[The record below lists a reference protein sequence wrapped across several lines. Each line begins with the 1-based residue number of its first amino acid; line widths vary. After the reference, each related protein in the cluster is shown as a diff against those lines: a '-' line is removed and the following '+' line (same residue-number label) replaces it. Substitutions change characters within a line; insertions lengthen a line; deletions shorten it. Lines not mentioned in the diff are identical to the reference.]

1 MKWLEEAFKN
11 NIGAIVVGIFSV
23 IGMYTTMQVSSG
35 KQEVSVTTKLQQLD
49 NYSKANYSAIRDL
62 QSDMRLIQLGME
74 NQKVQLENV
83 KGENAKLTKTLDK
96 FSDSVNNLAQSV
108 SALQAIT
115 EKNTKNIEK

>member
-49 NYSKANYSAIRDL
+49 NYSKSNYSAIRDL

-83 KGENAKLTKTLDK
+83 KGENARLTKTLDK

-115 EKNTKNIEK
+115 EKNTKNTEK

>member
-49 NYSKANYSAIRDL
+49 NYSKSNYSAISDL

-115 EKNTKNIEK
+115 EKNTKNTEK

>member
-49 NYSKANYSAIRDL
+49 NYSKSNYSAIRDL
-62 QSDMRLIQLGME
+62 QSNMRLLQLGME

-115 EKNTKNIEK
+115 EKNTKSTEK

>member
-49 NYSKANYSAIRDL
+49 NYSKSNYSAIHDL

-115 EKNTKNIEK
+115 EKNTKNTEK

>member
-49 NYSKANYSAIRDL
+49 NYTKSNYSAIRDL

-115 EKNTKNIEK
+115 EKNTKNTEK

>member
-23 IGMYTTMQVSSG
+23 IGMYNTMQVSSG

-49 NYSKANYSAIRDL
+49 NYSKSNYSAIRDL

-115 EKNTKNIEK
+115 EKNTKNTEK

>member
-49 NYSKANYSAIRDL
+49 NYSKSNYSAIRDL

-74 NQKVQLENV
+74 NQRVQLENV

-115 EKNTKNIEK
+115 EKNTKNTEK

>member
-49 NYSKANYSAIRDL
+49 NYSKSNYSAIHDL

-115 EKNTKNIEK
+115 EKNIKNTEK

>member
-23 IGMYTTMQVSSG
+23 IGMYTTMQVSDG
-35 KQEVSVTTKLQQLD
+35 KQEVSITTKLQQLD
-49 NYSKANYSAIRDL
+49 NYSKSNYSAIRDL
-62 QSDMRLIQLGME
+62 QSDMRLLQLGME
-74 NQKVQLENV
+74 SQKVQLENV

-115 EKNTKNIEK
+115 EKNTKNTEK

>member
-49 NYSKANYSAIRDL
+49 NYSKSNSSAIRDL

-74 NQKVQLENV
+74 SQKVQLENV

-115 EKNTKNIEK
+115 EKNTKNTEK

>member
-23 IGMYTTMQVSSG
+23 IGTYTTMQVSSG

-49 NYSKANYSAIRDL
+49 NYSKSNYSAIRDL

-115 EKNTKNIEK
+115 EKNTKSTEK

>member
-23 IGMYTTMQVSSG
+23 IGMYTTMQVSDG

-49 NYSKANYSAIRDL
+49 SYSKANYSAIRDL

-115 EKNTKNIEK
+115 EKNTKNTGK

>member
-49 NYSKANYSAIRDL
+49 NYSKSNYSAIHDL

-115 EKNTKNIEK
+115 EKNTKSTEK

>member
-23 IGMYTTMQVSSG
+23 IGMYTTMQVSDG
-35 KQEVSVTTKLQQLD
+35 KQEVSITTKLQQLD
-49 NYSKANYSAIRDL
+49 NYSKSNYSAIRDL
-62 QSDMRLIQLGME
+62 QSDMRLLQLGME

-83 KGENAKLTKTLDK
+83 KSENAKLTKTLDK

-108 SALQAIT
+108 SVLQAIT
-115 EKNTKNIEK
+115 EKNTKNTEK